1 MDALKPFAK
10 NSDRHHIVKLNFVPV
25 NSGGINAMSP
35 GTLTGKIDDANVE
48 ILVLPVRCTD

>member
-10 NSDRHHIVKLNFVPV
+10 NSDRHHIVKLNFVPA
-25 NSGGINAMSP
+25 NGGINATSP
-35 GTLTGKIDDANVE
+35 GVLTGKIDEASVE